1 MIVYILLDAFRGD
14 YITQIDTPF
23 LHSMIKDDKKNVFYR
38 DVIPSLSFCERTEIF
53 SGIEPADSLL
63 FTAFKK
69 DPDKSEFKKFKPL
82 LNILHSLE
90 LSLKLKGNSEILYR
104 KIVGKIFKLL
114 KIKSKIYNIPLNEI
128 WKYSLSEDYDDIR
141 KASFE
146 NNIFK
151 LFSEKNLKVLY
162 KTFTSLSGEFI
173 SSDSK
178 RIEFLKNEYINFDFS
193 LLYIGETDSLG
204 HEHGPSSSI
213 FKNYLRRL
221 DNALE
226 NIIKIIESNSDA
238 TIIINGDHGMSDV
251 TFHFDV
257 KEHIK
262 SICKQN
268 NVEPSCIDLFID
280 STLLRIY
287 TSSKIAKELI
297 LEDELL
303 KKNGAFVYQNSTS
316 QFKTFYGD
324 IIWCINSGGLILPN
338 YFQFKKV
345 NGMHGYIPV
354 NQEHY
359 GTLIIRNPKSNCS
372 KKRQI
377 KLIDVNKIIRKE
389 IYERFKN

>member
-1 MIVYILLDAFRGD
+1 MIIYILLDAFRGD

-23 LHSMIKDDKKNVFYR
+23 LHSIIKDDKKNMFYKN
-38 DVIPSLSFCERTEIF
+38 VIPSLSFCERTEIF
-53 SGIEPADSLL
+53 SGIEPIESLF

-69 DPDKSEFKKFKPL
+69 DPDRSEFKKFKAL
-82 LNILHSLE
+82 LNIFHSIE
-90 LSLKLKGNSEILYR
+90 LFLKLKGNSKVLYR

-151 LFSEKNLKVLY
+151 LLSEYNLKVLY
-162 KTFTSLSGEFI
+162 KTFTSLSGDFF
-173 SSDSK
+173 SSDNE
-178 RIEFLKNEYINFDFS
+178 RIEFLKNNHINFDFV
-193 LLYIGETDSLG
+193 LLYIGETDSFG
-204 HEHGPSSSI
+204 HEHGPSSYA

-221 DNALE
+221 DNELE
-226 NIIKIIESNSDA
+226 KMVKIIECNSEA

-251 TFHFDV
+251 TFQFDV
-257 KEHIK
+257 KKHIET
-262 SICKQN
+262 ICERN
-268 NVEPSCIDLFID
+268 NLDPSCIDFFID

-297 LEDELL
+297 LTDTLL
-303 KKNGAFVYQNSTS
+303 KKNGTFVYQDSTH
-316 QFKTFYGD
+316 QFKSFYGD

-354 NQEHY
+354 NHEHY
-359 GTLIIRNPKSNCS
+359 GTLIIRNPKSNYS

-377 KLIDVNKIIRKE
+377 KLIDVNQIIRKE